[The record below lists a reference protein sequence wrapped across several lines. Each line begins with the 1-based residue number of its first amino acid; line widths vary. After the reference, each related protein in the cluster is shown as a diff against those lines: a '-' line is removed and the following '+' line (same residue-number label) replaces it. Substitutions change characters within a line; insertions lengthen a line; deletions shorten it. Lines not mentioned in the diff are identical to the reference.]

1 MSNCLRNVRFSAPRL
16 NQNQE
21 TDAPDAAQRAMR
33 RVAALALVALVQL
46 VQPTA
51 ASFDPLASFRPA
63 KLPRRDSPASLDS
76 PPRDPPPPPPPPP
89 PLSPRPPP
97 PEPPATVRVQAES
110 PPAFYFQPPEGALE
124 NRGGRDRAF
133 DDQYQPPYDDDD
145 DDYSYEGDAAHSTL
159 QTAPSHLAVATNSF
173 LMADRVYDKYAG
185 VANPME
191 TMYVRQGK
199 VGARLQD
206 ATWLLAEPFADKPT
220 AIDDYLRCSTL
231 LRSCTPGEVLRRCTY
246 EPRGAWYRERRSRTN
261 APLDWPY
268 CEPDLV
274 NVYFKYRTGN

>member
-1 MSNCLRNVRFSAPRL
+1 MFGSPRL

-63 KLPRRDSPASLDS
+63 KLPRRGDSTASLDS
-76 PPRDPPPPPPPPP
+76 PPRDPPPPPPPP
-89 PLSPRPPP
+89 LSPQPPP

-110 PPAFYFQPPEGALE
+110 PPTFYFQPPEGALE

-133 DDQYQPPYDDDD
+133 DDQYQPPYDSYDDD
-145 DDYSYEGDAAHSTL
+145 YEGDAAHSTL
-159 QTAPSHLAVATNSF
+159 QTAPPHVAVATNSF
-173 LMADRVYDKYAG
+173 LRADRVYDKYAG

-274 NVYFKYRTGN
+274 NVYF

>member
-1 MSNCLRNVRFSAPRL
+1 MFGSPRL

-63 KLPRRDSPASLDS
+63 KLPRRGDSPASLDS
-76 PPRDPPPPPPPPP
+76 PPRDPPPPPPP
-89 PLSPRPPP
+89 LSPQPPP

-110 PPAFYFQPPEGALE
+110 PPTFYFQPPEGALE

-145 DDYSYEGDAAHSTL
+145 DYEGDAAHSTL
-159 QTAPSHLAVATNSF
+159 QTAPPHAAVATNSF
-173 LMADRVYDKYAG
+173 LRADRVYDKYAG

-274 NVYFKYRTGN
+274 ISLF

>member
-1 MSNCLRNVRFSAPRL
+1 
-16 NQNQE
+16 
-21 TDAPDAAQRAMR
+21 
-33 RVAALALVALVQL
+33 
-46 VQPTA
+46 
-51 ASFDPLASFRPA
+51 
-63 KLPRRDSPASLDS
+63 
-76 PPRDPPPPPPPPP
+76 
-89 PLSPRPPP
+89 
-97 PEPPATVRVQAES
+97 VRVQAES
-110 PPAFYFQPPEGALE
+110 PPTFYFQPPEGALE

-133 DDQYQPPYDDDD
+133 DDQYQPPYDSYDDD
-145 DDYSYEGDAAHSTL
+145 YEGDAAHSTL
-159 QTAPSHLAVATNSF
+159 QTAPPHVAVATNSF
-173 LMADRVYDKYAG
+173 LRADRVYDKYAG

-274 NVYFKYRTGN
+274 KVYFNSHMGN

>member
-1 MSNCLRNVRFSAPRL
+1 MFGSTLRGSTRTRRL
-16 NQNQE
+16 
-21 TDAPDAAQRAMR
+21 TPPDAAQRAMR

-63 KLPRRDSPASLDS
+63 KLPRSDSPASLES
-76 PPRDPPPPPPPPP
+76 PPKDPPPPPPPPP
-89 PLSPRPPP
+89 PLSPQPPP

-110 PPAFYFQPPEGALE
+110 PPTLYFQPPEGALE

-145 DDYSYEGDAAHSTL
+145 DYSYEGDAAHSTL
-159 QTAPSHLAVATNSF
+159 QTAPPHVTVATNSF
-173 LMADRVYDKYAG
+173 LRADRVYDKYAR

-199 VGARLQD
+199 IGARLQD

-274 NVYFKYRTGN
+274 SLL

>member
-1 MSNCLRNVRFSAPRL
+1 MYNLSNCLRNVRFSAPRL
-16 NQNQE
+16 NE
-21 TDAPDAAQRAMR
+21 TQLTPRTPR
-33 RVAALALVALVQL
+33 RGRC
-46 VQPTA
+46 A
-51 ASFDPLASFRPA
+51 ASPPSRSSPSSSSSSPPPRPSTHSLRSGRRSCLGAETLPPHWTLPPETHLHLLLLLLARNLR
-63 KLPRRDSPASLDS
+63 LPSLPPRCASRRS
-76 PPRDPPPPPPPPP
+76 PPRR
-89 PLSPRPPP
+89 SI
-97 PEPPATVRVQAES
+97 S
-110 PPAFYFQPPEGALE
+110 
-124 NRGGRDRAF
+124 NRRKEHSRTAGGGIARSTTSTNH
-133 DDQYQPPYDDDD
+133 PTTPTTTT
-145 DDYSYEGDAAHSTL
+145 YEGDAAHSTL
-159 QTAPSHLAVATNSF
+159 QTAPPHVAVATNSF
-173 LMADRVYDKYAG
+173 LRADRVYDKYAG

-199 VGARLQD
+199 IGARLQD

-274 NVYFKYRTGN
+274 KVYFNSHMGN

>member
-1 MSNCLRNVRFSAPRL
+1 MSEECSVLRGSTRTRRLTPRTPRRVRCAASPPSRSSPSSSSSSPPPRPSTRSLRSGRRSCLGATLPPHWTL
-16 NQNQE
+16 PQE
-21 TDAPDAAQRAMR
+21 TLHLLLLLLARNLRLPSLPPRCASR
-33 RVAALALVALVQL
+33 R
-46 VQPTA
+46 
-51 ASFDPLASFRPA
+51 
-63 KLPRRDSPASLDS
+63 S
-76 PPRDPPPPPPPPP
+76 PPP
-89 PLSPRPPP
+89 
-97 PEPPATVRVQAES
+97 T
-110 PPAFYFQPPEGALE
+110 FYFQPPEGALE

-133 DDQYQPPYDDDD
+133 DDQYQPPYDSYDDD
-145 DDYSYEGDAAHSTL
+145 DDYEGDAAHSTL
-159 QTAPSHLAVATNSF
+159 QTAPPHVAVATNSF
-173 LMADRVYDKYAG
+173 LRADRVYDKYAG

-246 EPRGAWYRERRSRTN
+246 EPRGAWYRELRSRTN

-274 NVYFKYRTGN
+274 KVYFNSHMGN